1 MLTPEENEVLTR
13 IGPGTRMGA
22 LQRRYWHPIAAVA
35 EMGDP
40 SSGSGRT
47 KRVRL
52 LGEDLVLFKDRSGR
66 FGLIAEACPHRRA
79 SFAYGIPTEQ
89 GIRCPYHGWMFDGS
103 GRCLEQPNEPEGSN
117 FKDKVTTAGY
127 QVGELGG
134 LLWAYLGPL
143 PAPLIPRLDGFVA
156 EGTVRLF
163 GRALIPCNWV
173 QIMENSVDAVH
184 TEWLHGKLYEFI
196 REKENVRVAIAKHHL
211 KIGFDEAP
219 IGIIKRRVVVGNDE
233 THDDWK
239 VGHPLIFPN
248 ILGIGN
254 AGVNW
259 YEHRFQIRVPVD
271 DTQTMHYWYHAYVPP
286 AGITPP
292 AHLLDRVH
300 TYDVPFVDEQ
310 GEFILDA
317 IHAQDIMAWVT
328 QGPIADRSQE
338 ALGVTDRGIT
348 MYRRMLMRELAEVEA
363 GRDPKMT
370 IRDPAENDVIH
381 VPLEGKK
388 SHRADGFENLLR
400 RHQARYSPVVDDL
413 VALYSHP
420 EALPVLD
427 KV

>member
-1 MLTPEENEVLTR
+1 MVTAEENALLTR
-13 IGPGTRMGA
+13 IEPGTPMGN
-22 LQRRYWHPIAAVA
+22 LLRRYWQPIAAVA
-35 EMGDP
+35 EMDD
-40 SSGSGRT
+40 RWT

-79 SFAYGIPTEQ
+79 SFAYGIPTAE
-89 GIRCPYHGWMFDGS
+89 GIRCPYHGWMFDGA
-103 GRCLEQPNEPEGSN
+103 GRCLEQPNEPEGSS
-117 FKDKVTTAGY
+117 FKDKVTTSGY
-127 QVGELGG
+127 PVDELGG
-134 LLWAYLGPL
+134 VLWAYLGPL

-156 EGTVRLF
+156 AGTVRLL
-163 GRALIPCNWV
+163 GHAIVPCNWL

-184 TEWLHGKLYEFI
+184 TEWLHGKLYEFL
-196 REKENVRVAIAKHHL
+196 REQDGVQVAIAKHHL

-233 THDDWK
+233 SHDDWK

-271 DTQTMHYWYHAYVPP
+271 DTHTMHYWYHAYVPP
-286 AGITPP
+286 TGITPP

-300 TYDVPFVDEQ
+300 TYDVPFVDEH

-370 IRDPAENDVIH
+370 IRDSAENEVIH